1 VTTEFVP
8 AMRQME
14 IYIIDVH
21 HVLWGEYPIRQ
32 TEFVA
37 ESLEVVRQALQSD
50 RFREM
55 EDRLKQFTENY
66 SRKIIPY
73 REGFQ
78 L

>member
-1 VTTEFVP
+1 
-8 AMRQME
+8 MRQME